1 MKSNI
6 ATVINIAEVAG
17 RFPSESD
24 LTTMHRYLENGD
36 ARLEAAEKL
45 ATYHDAL
52 VRDAGDAVFQRHAN
66 LQKPGEGADTQE
78 KVQKCYRDIA
88 HYLRLVNYCLV
99 TGNTSPLDEWGI
111 AGARELYRTLKL
123 PTVPYVTAFEYL
135 RDRAHAGLKLSPAA
149 LSELRFY
156 LDYFIN
162 AMS

>member
-6 ATVINIAEVAG
+6 STVINIAEVAG
-17 RFPSESD
+17 RFPNESD
-24 LTTMHRYLENGD
+24 LATIQSHLEGAA

-52 VRDAGDAVFQRHAN
+52 MRDAGDTVFQRHAN
-66 LQKPGEGADTQE
+66 LQNPGGGADTQE
-78 KVQKCYRDIA
+78 KVQKCYRDIDY
-88 HYLRLVNYCLV
+88 YLRLIHYCLIA
-99 TGNTSPLDEWGI
+99 GNTSPLDEWGL
-111 AGARELYRTLKL
+111 AGARELYRSLRL
-123 PTVPYVTAFEYL
+123 PTVPYVTALEYI
-135 RDRAHAGLKLSPAA
+135 RDRAYAGLKLSPAA